1 MIPFRLTRRCH
12 PAAVHGQPA
21 ARRARAAAPRGR
33 WLTTLAGACLAAV
46 LAGWPA
52 MLAGE
57 GPAAGSG
64 GPSVS
69 AVLTAVREPQARI
82 LNPGPPTGLTA
93 TAANGQVTL
102 SWSPPASDGGA
113 VIIGYDVYMGTSSR
127 GESASP
133 VNGGLITGT
142 SYTVPGLANGTTYYF
157 TADAVNRANLHSTAS
172 AEASATPAAPV
183 TAPGA
188 PRGLTATAGDAQVS
202 LSWQAPGS
210 DGGSAI
216 TGYRVY
222 QGTSKKPVTSV
233 SGTAATVKG
242 LSNGT
247 AYSFKVTAV
256 NKAGEGPAS
265 GAASATP
272 TAAVTKPG
280 APNGLTASPGN
291 GKVTLSWKAPGSN
304 GGAAISGYEI
314 YRGTSP
320 GGESGTPVN
329 ASLVAGT
336 SYTVTGLTN
345 ATTYYFTV
353 AAVNK
358 AKLQGGKSGEASAT
372 PAASA
377 SASAS
382 ASGSASASASAT
394 GQTSSSPS
402 GGTTATAA
410 GAPGAPTGLT
420 ATPGNGEVGL
430 SWTAPAT
437 AGGAAPASYHVYEGT
452 SPGFTLGTPVT
463 STSGTHATV
472 TGLTNGTTYYFV
484 VTAVDAGGTVSGA
497 SGEASA
503 QPLAT
508 AVLTSDTTTVPKPVI
523 VSLAAVAVAA
533 IAAAGALTAHRL
545 RKRPRKRPPAAP
557 PADVRAVPEMGPPS
571 PVNLHEIASHASA
584 SESASH
590 EGASHEVFLPETY
603 VVRLEPL
610 PAAIITT
617 LEELTV

>member
-12 PAAVHGQPA
+12 PAAVHGQSA
-21 ARRARAAAPRGR
+21 TRRARAAVPRGR
-33 WLTTLAGACLAAV
+33 WLTAVAGACLAAV
-46 LAGWPA
+46 LAGWPTV
-52 MLAGE
+52 LAGQ

-93 TAANGQVTL
+93 TAGNGQITL
-102 SWSPPASDGGA
+102 SWSPPASNGGA
-113 VIIGYDVYMGTSSR
+113 AIIGYDVYMGTSSR

-133 VNGGLITGT
+133 VNGGLIAGT
-142 SYTVPGLANGTTYYF
+142 SYTVSGLANGTTYYF
-157 TADAVNRANLHSTAS
+157 TADAVNDANLHSVAS

-183 TAPGA
+183 TVPGA
-188 PRGLTATAGDAQVS
+188 PRGLAATAGDAQVS
-202 LSWQAPGS
+202 LSWKAPSS
-210 DGGSAI
+210 DGGATI

-222 QGTSKKPVTSV
+222 QGTSKKPVASV
-233 SGTAATVKG
+233 AGTAATVKS

-247 AYSFKVTAV
+247 TYSFKVTAV

-265 GAASATP
+265 GTASATP
-272 TAAVTKPG
+272 AAAVTKPG

-304 GGAAISGYEI
+304 GGAGISGYEV

-329 ASLVAGT
+329 ASPVAGST
-336 SYTVTGLTN
+336 YTVTGLTN
-345 ATTYYFTV
+345 GTTYYFTV

-372 PAASA
+372 PAAAGASA

-382 ASGSASASASAT
+382 AGASAT
-394 GQTSSSPS
+394 GQASASPP
-402 GGTTATAA
+402 GGATATAV
-410 GAPGAPTGLT
+410 GTPGAPTGLT

-437 AGGAAPASYHVYEGT
+437 AGGAAPASYHVYKGT

-503 QPLAT
+503 EPLAT
-508 AVLTSDTTTVPKPVI
+508 AVLTSDTTKVPKPVI

-584 SESASH
+584 AESASH
-590 EGASHEVFLPETY
+590 EGDSHEVFLPETY

-617 LEELTV
+617 LEEIGV

>member
-1 MIPFRLTRRCH
+1 MMPFRLARRRY
-12 PAAVHGQPA
+12 PAAVPGQPA
-21 ARRARAAAPRGR
+21 TRRARPTAPRGR
-33 WLTTLAGACLAAV
+33 RLTTVAGMCLAAV

-52 MLAGE
+52 VLAGQ
-57 GPAAGSG
+57 GPPAGTAAGSG
-64 GPSVS
+64 GPAVSV
-69 AVLTAVREPQARI
+69 VLTAVREPQARI
-82 LNPGPPTGLTA
+82 LNPGPPTGLIA
-93 TAANGQVTL
+93 TAGNGRVTV
-102 SWSPPASDGGA
+102 SWSPPASNGGA
-113 VIIGYDVYMGTSSR
+113 AIIGYDLYMGTSSH
-127 GESASP
+127 GESRSP
-133 VNGGLITGT
+133 VSGGLIGGT
-142 SYTVPGLANGTTYYF
+142 NYTVSGLTNGTTYYF
-157 TADAVNRANLHSTAS
+157 TADAVNDANLHSVVS
-172 AEASATPAAPV
+172 AEASATPVSP
-183 TAPGA
+183 PGA
-188 PRGLTATAGDAQVS
+188 PRGLTAASGDAQVS

-210 DGGSAI
+210 NGGAAI

-222 QGTSKKPVTSV
+222 QGTSKNPVASV
-233 SGTAATVKG
+233 TGTGTTVKN
-242 LSNGT
+242 LANGT

-272 TAAVTKPG
+272 TAKVTKPG
-280 APNGLTASPGN
+280 LPNGLTASPGN
-291 GKVTLSWKAPGSN
+291 GKVTLSWKAPGSD
-304 GGAAISGYEI
+304 GGTGISGYEI

-320 GGESGTPVN
+320 GGESSTPVS

-336 SYTVTGLTN
+336 SFTVTGLTN
-345 ATTYYFTV
+345 GTRYYFTV

-358 AKLQGGKSGEASAT
+358 AKLQSAKSGEASAT
-372 PAASA
+372 PSAGASA

-382 ASGSASASASAT
+382 ASGSASATGPAT
-394 GQTSSSPS
+394 ASPS
-402 GGTTATAA
+402 GGATATATGTA
-410 GAPGAPTGLT
+410 GAPAGLT

-430 SWTAPAT
+430 SWTAPASV
-437 AGGAAPASYHVYEGT
+437 GAAPPASYHVYQGT

-463 STSGTHATV
+463 RTSDTHATV

-484 VTAVDAGGTVSGA
+484 VTAVDGSGTVSGT

-508 AVLTSDTTTVPKPVI
+508 AVLASATTTVPKPVI
-523 VSLAAVAVAA
+523 VSLAAVAAVA
-533 IAAAGALTAHRL
+533 IAAAGALTARRL

-571 PVNLHEIASHASA
+571 PVNLHEITSHVSA
-584 SESASH
+584 AENASH

-617 LEELTV
+617 LEEISR

>member
-1 MIPFRLTRRCH
+1 MMSFRLARRRH
-12 PAAVHGQPA
+12 PAAVPGQPA
-21 ARRARAAAPRGR
+21 TRRARPTAPRGR
-33 WLTTLAGACLAAV
+33 WLTTVAGTCLVAV

-52 MLAGE
+52 VLAGQ
-57 GPAAGSG
+57 GPPAGTAAGSG
-64 GPSVS
+64 GPAVSV
-69 AVLTAVREPQARI
+69 VLTAVREPQARI

-93 TAANGQVTL
+93 TAGNGRVTL
-102 SWSPPASDGGA
+102 SWSPPASNGGA
-113 VIIGYDVYMGTSSR
+113 AIIGYDLYMGTSSH
-127 GESASP
+127 GESRSP
-133 VNGGLITGT
+133 VSGGLIGGT
-142 SYTVPGLANGTTYYF
+142 NYTVSGLTNGTRYYF
-157 TADAVNRANLHSTAS
+157 TADAVNDANLHSVVS

-210 DGGSAI
+210 DGGAAI

-222 QGTSKKPVTSV
+222 QGTSKKPVVSV
-233 SGTAATVKG
+233 TGTGTTVKN
-242 LSNGT
+242 LTNGT
-247 AYSFKVTAV
+247 GYSFKVTAV

-272 TAAVTKPG
+272 TAKVTKPG
-280 APNGLTASPGN
+280 LPNGLTASPGN
-291 GKVTLSWKAPGSN
+291 GKVTLSWKAPGSD
-304 GGAAISGYEI
+304 GGTGISGYEI

-329 ASLVAGT
+329 AGLVAGT
-336 SYTVTGLTN
+336 SFTVAGLTN
-345 ATTYYFTV
+345 GTRYYFTV

-358 AKLQGGKSGEASAT
+358 AKLQSAKSGEASAT
-372 PAASA
+372 PAAGA
-377 SASAS
+377 SA
-382 ASGSASASASAT
+382 SASASASAT
-394 GQTSSSPS
+394 GPATASPS
-402 GGTTATAA
+402 GGATATAT
-410 GAPGAPTGLT
+410 GTPGAPTGLT

-430 SWTAPAT
+430 SWTAPAS
-437 AGGAAPASYHVYEGT
+437 AGGAPPASYHVYQGT

-463 STSGTHATV
+463 STSDTRATV

-484 VTAVDAGGTVSGA
+484 VAAVDGSGTVSGT

-508 AVLTSDTTTVPKPVI
+508 AVLASATTTVPKPVI
-523 VSLAAVAVAA
+523 VSLAAVAAVA
-533 IAAAGALTAHRL
+533 IAAAGALTARRL
-545 RKRPRKRPPAAP
+545 RKRPRKRPSAAP

-571 PVNLHEIASHASA
+571 PVNLHEITSHVSA
-584 SESASH
+584 AENASH

-617 LEELTV
+617 LEEISV

>member
-1 MIPFRLTRRCH
+1 MMPFRLARRRS
-12 PAAVHGQPA
+12 PAAVPGQPA
-21 ARRARAAAPRGR
+21 TRRARPAAPRGR
-33 WLTTLAGACLAAV
+33 WLTTVAGTCLAAV

-52 MLAGE
+52 VLAGQ
-57 GPAAGSG
+57 GPPAGTAAGSG
-64 GPSVS
+64 GPAVSV
-69 AVLTAVREPQARI
+69 VLTAVREPQARI

-93 TAANGQVTL
+93 TAGNGRVTL
-102 SWSPPASDGGA
+102 SWNQPASNGGA
-113 VIIGYDVYMGTSSR
+113 AIIGYDVYMGTSSH
-127 GESASP
+127 GEGASP
-133 VNGGLITGT
+133 VSGGLITGT
-142 SYTVPGLANGTTYYF
+142 SYTVSGLANGTTYYF
-157 TADAVNRANLHSTAS
+157 TADAVNRANLHSTVS
-172 AEASATPAAPV
+172 GEASATPAAPV

-188 PRGLTATAGDAQVS
+188 PRGLTAAAGDAQVS

-210 DGGSAI
+210 NGGAAI

-222 QGTSKKPVTSV
+222 QGTSKKPVASV
-233 SGTAATVKG
+233 TGTGTTVKN
-242 LSNGT
+242 LTNGT

-272 TAAVTKPG
+272 TAKVTKPG
-280 APNGLTASPGN
+280 LPNGLTASPGN
-291 GKVTLSWKAPGSN
+291 GKVTLSWKAPGSD
-304 GGAAISGYEI
+304 GGTGISGYEI

-336 SYTVTGLTN
+336 SFTVTGLTN
-345 ATTYYFTV
+345 GTRYYFTV

-358 AKLQGGKSGEASAT
+358 AMLQGAKSGEASAT
-372 PAASA
+372 PAAG
-377 SASAS
+377 AS
-382 ASGSASASASAT
+382 ASGSASAT
-394 GQTSSSPS
+394 GQATASPS
-402 GGTTATAA
+402 GGATAT
-410 GAPGAPTGLT
+410 GTPGAPAGLT

-430 SWTAPAT
+430 SWTAPAS
-437 AGGAAPASYHVYEGT
+437 AGGAPPASYHVYQGT
-452 SPGFTLGTPVT
+452 SSGFTLGTPVT
-463 STSGTHATV
+463 STSDTHATV

-484 VTAVDAGGTVSGA
+484 VTAVDGSGTVRGT

-508 AVLTSDTTTVPKPVI
+508 AVLASATTTVPKPVI
-523 VSLAAVAVAA
+523 VSLAAVAAVA
-533 IAAAGALTAHRL
+533 IAAAGALTARRL

-571 PVNLHEIASHASA
+571 PVSLHEITSHASDA
-584 SESASH
+584 

-617 LEELTV
+617 LEEIGS